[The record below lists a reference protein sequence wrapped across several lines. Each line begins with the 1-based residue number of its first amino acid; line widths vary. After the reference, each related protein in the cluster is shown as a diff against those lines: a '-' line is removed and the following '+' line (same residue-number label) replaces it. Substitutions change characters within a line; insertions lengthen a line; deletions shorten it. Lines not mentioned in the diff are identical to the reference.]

1 MNRLKDKVALITG
14 SGAGIGRATAILF
27 SNEGA
32 KVVVASLGRP
42 RGLETVR
49 MITDNGGEAI
59 YIRTDVTKA
68 EDVRKALQEGI
79 DKFGKLDILDINAGG
94 SVPEDLP
101 IDRGNPEI
109 WEKVLN
115 FNLVSA
121 FLCCRYGIPEL
132 IKNGGGSVIL
142 TGSTAGLKGWKRPA
156 YSAAKGGIIALT
168 RCLALDY
175 ARHNIRV
182 NCVCP
187 GQVLSER
194 VKKIYEGDPGFF
206 QDVRPLNLLG
216 FGEPMDTAYAKLYVA
231 SDEAKRVT
239 GAIFSIDSGYTAVGR
254 IDENDLLKKL

>member
-27 SNEGA
+27 ASEGA
-32 KVVVASLGRP
+32 KVVVAS
-42 RGLETVR
+42 RGSSRGVETVR
-49 MITDNGGEAI
+49 MITDKGGEAV
-59 YIRTDVTKA
+59 YVKTDVTKLQ
-68 EDVRKALQEGI
+68 DVKNAVQVSI
-79 DKFGKLDILDINAGG
+79 DKFGKLDIIDSNAGG
-94 SVPEDLP
+94 SIPEDVP
-101 IDRGNPEI
+101 IDKGNPEI

-115 FNLVSA
+115 FNLVST

-156 YSAAKGGIIALT
+156 YTAAKGGIIAVT
-168 RCLALDY
+168 RCLALDH

-187 GQVLSER
+187 GQVMSER
-194 VKKIYEGDPGFF
+194 VKQLYEADPAFLR
-206 QDVRPLNLLG
+206 DVRPFNLLG
-216 FGEPMDTAYAKLYVA
+216 FGEPMDTAYAKLYLA

-239 GAIFSIDSGYTAVGR
+239 GAIFSIDSGYTAIGR
-254 IDENDLLKKL
+254 VDEVDLLKK